1 MENSW
6 KQVYSSGNP
15 VHIDILQNLFLE
27 KDIKSV
33 FVNKQDSSYLFGEIE
48 LYVKETDIL
57 QARQIIKKFEENE
70 KAG

>member
-57 QARQIIKKFEENE
+57 QARQIIRKFEENE

>member
-1 MENSW
+1 MEDSW
-6 KQVYSSGNP
+6 QKVYGSGSP

-48 LYVKETDIL
+48 LYVKQNDVL
-57 QARQIIKKFEENE
+57 QARQIIRKFEENE

>member
-1 MENSW
+1 MEDSW
-6 KQVYSSGNP
+6 KKVYSSGNP

-48 LYVKETDIL
+48 LYVKQTDIL
-57 QARQIIKKFEENE
+57 QARQIIRKFEENE